1 MKYIIC
7 YDIGT
12 SGIKCGLFDS
22 DLNCRIITRC
32 NYEVRMSADKTAEAD
47 PKAYVEGI
55 AQCTREAVEKSG
67 VPKKDV
73 VSICSTTQGETLIP
87 VDSKGE
93 PLHRAIV
100 WLDGRAEEEAAEL
113 REIFPDALFKEKTG
127 LPGIDGYTPL
137 AKLLYIKR
145 KMPDVYEKTDKF
157 MLLEDYVTFRLT
169 GRAVSEK
176 SLLSSTGYFDLTCD
190 DLWEEALETIGVGRQ
205 MIPEVTEPG
214 DRVGRLTKE
223 AADMLGFTTETV
235 LYAGAMDQLA
245 GTVGCGNHEIG
256 NVHETTGTAMIVATT
271 MSLKDCMARDH
282 ALTVYRHV
290 EKDKYLLLSISRT
303 ATTVLKWFAEQFC
316 DGRNRADIYE
326 YLSSIAAE
334 GKPGANGLIMLPY
347 FEGMIG
353 GENAEDIKG
362 VFWNIGLHNTKDD
375 FVRAIFE
382 GIAYMLEDNIRQL
395 FGDGRQRGELISIGG
410 ASRSE
415 IWCRIKAD
423 VTGKEIVTMPEM
435 EAALF
440 GSACIAAVG
449 GGMYASLGEAV
460 SRRGACTRYT
470 PDGVNEGIY
479 EKEYLKYLKMKES
492 LEKLYRN
499 R

>member
-1 MKYIIC
+1 
-7 YDIGT
+7 
-12 SGIKCGLFDS
+12 
-22 DLNCRIITRC
+22 
-32 NYEVRMSADKTAEAD
+32 MSADRTAEAD
-47 PKAYVEGI
+47 PEVYIEGI
-55 AQCTREAVEKSG
+55 ARCTREAVEKSG
-67 VPKKDV
+67 ISPKDI
-73 VSICSTTQGETLIP
+73 VSMCSTTQGETLIP
-87 VDSKGE
+87 VDSNGR
-93 PLHRAIV
+93 PLYKAIV
-100 WLDGRAEEEAAEL
+100 WLDGRAEEEAGEL
-113 REIFPDALFKEKTG
+113 RELFPDALFKKKTG

-145 KMPDVYEKTDKF
+145 KMPGVYEKTDKF

-190 DLWEEALETIGVGRQ
+190 DLWQEALETIGVELQR
-205 MIPEVTEPG
+205 IPEVTEPG
-214 DRVGRLTKE
+214 DRVGRLTRE
-223 AADMLGFTTETV
+223 AADMLGLTTETI

-245 GTVGCGNHEIG
+245 GAVGCGNYETG

-271 MSLKDCMARDH
+271 MGLEDCMARDH
-282 ALTVYRHV
+282 GLTVYRHV

-326 YLSSIAAE
+326 YLSCIAAE

-395 FGDGRQRGELISIGG
+395 FGEGKQKGELISIGG
-410 ASRSE
+410 ASKSE

-423 VTGKEIVTMPEM
+423 VTGQEIVTMPEV
-435 EAALF
+435 ESALF

-449 GGMYASLGEAV
+449 SGLYASLGEAV
-460 SRRGACTRYT
+460 SRQGESRRYI
-470 PDGVNEGIY
+470 PDSVNADIY
-479 EKEYLKYLKMKES
+479 EKEYSKYLKMKHTIQGNM
-492 LEKLYRN
+492 LF
-499 R
+499 